1 MEKITFYPDGENREA
16 VDFYVLEETMIGG
29 VTYILVTDTEDED
42 GDSLIL
48 KDLSQDGEEEA
59 LYAIVEEDGELA
71 AVADVFR
78 SMMGDIDLE

>member
-42 GDSLIL
+42 GDALIL
-48 KDLSQDGEEEA
+48 EDLSQDGEEEA

>member
-1 MEKITFYPDGENREA
+1 MDKITFYSEGEQEA

-29 VTYILVTDTEDED
+29 VTYILVTDVED
-42 GDSLIL
+42 GDGEALIL
-48 KDLSQDGEEEA
+48 KDLSQDGDGEA
-59 LYAIVEEDGELA
+59 LYAIVEDDGELT

>member
-1 MEKITFYPDGENREA
+1 LEKITFYPDGENREA

-42 GDSLIL
+42 GDALIL

>member
-42 GDSLIL
+42 GDALII

>member
-1 MEKITFYPDGENREA
+1 MEKITFYPDGESREA

-42 GDSLIL
+42 GDALIL
-48 KDLSQDGEEEA
+48 KDLSQDGDEEA

>member
-42 GDSLIL
+42 GDALIL
-48 KDLSQDGEEEA
+48 KDLSRDGEEEA